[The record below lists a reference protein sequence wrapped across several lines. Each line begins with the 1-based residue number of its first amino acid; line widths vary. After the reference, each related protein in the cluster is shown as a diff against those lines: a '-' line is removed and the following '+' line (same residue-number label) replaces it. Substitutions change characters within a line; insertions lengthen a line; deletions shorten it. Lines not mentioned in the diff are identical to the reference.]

1 MTLWIPAIRNLFP
14 ALSGR
19 GEEDIIP
26 LLQTSTLRLEHIV
39 SKGQVSPR
47 GFWYDQMDPEW
58 VVLLR
63 GSASL
68 EFAEAGMLELRA
80 GDSLTIPAR
89 LKHRVAAASEDALW
103 LALHFRDSVPVEA

>member
-1 MTLWIPAIRNLFP
+1 MLPTVSNLFP
-14 ALSGR
+14 APAGH
-19 GEEDIIP
+19 GEEDILP
-26 LLQTSTLRLEHIV
+26 LLQTPSLRLEHIV

-68 EFAEAGMLELRA
+68 EFEEAGMLELRA

-89 LKHRVAAASEDALW
+89 LKHRVAAVSEDALW
-103 LALHFRDSVPVEA
+103 LALHFRDTVPAEI

>member
-1 MTLWIPAIRNLFP
+1 MIPKVTNLFP
-14 ALSGR
+14 APSGH
-19 GEEDIIP
+19 GEEEILP
-26 LLQTSTLRLEHIV
+26 LLQSPHLRLEHIV

-63 GSASL
+63 GSATL
-68 EFAEAGMLELRA
+68 EFADAGTLSLSA

-89 LKHRVAAASEDALW
+89 TRHRVAEVSDDALW
-103 LALHFRDSVPVEA
+103 LALHFRDNLPEEG